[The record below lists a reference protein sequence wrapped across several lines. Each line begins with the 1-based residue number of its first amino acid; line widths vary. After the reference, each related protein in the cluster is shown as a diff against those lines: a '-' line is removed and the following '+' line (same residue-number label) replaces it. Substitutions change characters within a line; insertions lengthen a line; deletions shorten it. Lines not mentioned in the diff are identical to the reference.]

1 MESANGLT
9 GSNNAVEA
17 HSNVD
22 EVEQDGKLVIDSSEE
37 SSIPELPPMYT
48 ASGGNI
54 ITTRGSMSSDDR
66 NELESVSTTESWVE
80 SDSDE
85 PKSPSSCSP
94 YASSLN
100 SEDFK
105 DSEEEEAEALERREK
120 AAATSRKYLDAI
132 EYWERK
138 KLEAQNEESKLR
150 IEWNFRPGDLD
161 QVRNKTNFFVQIRKL
176 LL

>member
-1 MESANGLT
+1 
-9 GSNNAVEA
+9 
-17 HSNVD
+17 
-22 EVEQDGKLVIDSSEE
+22 
-37 SSIPELPPMYT
+37 
-48 ASGGNI
+48 
-54 ITTRGSMSSDDR
+54 MSSDDK

-85 PKSPSSCSP
+85 PESPSSCASSCSP
-94 YASSLN
+94 YAFSLK

-105 DSEEEEAEALERREK
+105 NSEEEEAEALERREK